1 MFARNVITVLKPN
14 SISKFSRLM
23 DEEVIP
29 MLRKQNGFQDEL
41 TFFAPRED
49 AVTGI
54 SLWDKA
60 SNAEAYSRE
69 TYPAV
74 LRKLAALIEGTPK
87 VDTFEVVNSTF
98 HKIAAAV
105 AA

>member
-1 MFARNVITVLKPN
+1 MER
-14 SISKFSRLM
+14 
-23 DEEVIP
+23 
-29 MLRKQNGFQDEL
+29 G
-41 TFFAPRED
+41 
-49 AVTGI
+49 
-54 SLWDKA
+54 SLQPG
-60 SNAEAYSRE
+60 

-98 HKIAAAV
+98 HKTVAAV